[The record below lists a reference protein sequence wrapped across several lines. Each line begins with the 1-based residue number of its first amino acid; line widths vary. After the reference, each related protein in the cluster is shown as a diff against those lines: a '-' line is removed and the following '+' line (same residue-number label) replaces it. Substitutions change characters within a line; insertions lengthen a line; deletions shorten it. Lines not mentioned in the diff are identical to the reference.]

1 MSYEYG
7 AVSAALITRTMSRKK
22 CVHFSGAGAS
32 FCSKNNPKG
41 LYEQEKLHL
50 NNVDFLAF
58 PIFFEIHC
66 FVSVVIVSLIRMIFF
81 GVFFLLFT
89 WS

>member
-1 MSYEYG
+1 M
-7 AVSAALITRTMSRKK
+7 L
-22 CVHFSGAGAS
+22 HFSGAGAS

-81 GVFFLLFT
+81 GFFPFFSHGLNLKKIYYE
-89 WS
+89 

>member
-7 AVSAALITRTMSRKK
+7 AVSAALITRTM
-22 CVHFSGAGAS
+22 HFSGAGAS

-58 PIFFEIHC
+58 PIFFEIHAL
-66 FVSVVIVSLIRMIFF
+66 FQL
-81 GVFFLLFT
+81 LLFL
-89 WS
+89 

>member
-7 AVSAALITRTMSRKK
+7 AVSAALITRTM
-22 CVHFSGAGAS
+22 HFSGAGAS
-32 FCSKNNPKG
+32 FCSKNNPK
-41 LYEQEKLHL
+41 EKLHL

-81 GVFFLLFT
+81 GGFFLLFT

>member
-1 MSYEYG
+1 M
-7 AVSAALITRTMSRKK
+7 L
-22 CVHFSGAGAS
+22 HFSGAGAS

-66 FVSVVIVSLIRMIFF
+66 FVSVVIVSLISMIFF
-81 GVFFLLFT
+81 GVFSFFSHGLNLKKIDYE
-89 WS
+89 